1 MLIKVKGETP
11 TLPEQEDR
19 DTNLVD
25 ASKDLNPNPGEVDK
39 DMISGEEQD
48 VKICVEEKKDV
59 NSVEE
64 EEDAKK
70 NPGQED
76 REIGSEERSSHET
89 PVVDDVQPNEG
100 VGDKDERSS
109 SQTLSNYGDT
119 QLSYFNPPLNILDIS
134 LNDLEE
140 LVDAMGEWTQHIGAL
155 DVRVDALEER
165 FEEAGNKMEALED
178 RCEEVGNSM
187 KAIEKTEAYVEKVVA
202 ALEGQDKEL
211 GNKTEAYVE
220 KVGEDSHEDEKKGEK
235 KGKGV
240 KRTDHTLDDNLS
252 TTMTKC
258 KKQK

>member
-1 MLIKVKGETP
+1 
-11 TLPEQEDR
+11 
-19 DTNLVD
+19 
-25 ASKDLNPNPGEVDK
+25 
-39 DMISGEEQD
+39 
-48 VKICVEEKKDV
+48 
-59 NSVEE
+59 
-64 EEDAKK
+64 
-70 NPGQED
+70 
-76 REIGSEERSSHET
+76 
-89 PVVDDVQPNEG
+89 
-100 VGDKDERSS
+100 
-109 SQTLSNYGDT
+109 
-119 QLSYFNPPLNILDIS
+119 
-134 LNDLEE
+134 
-140 LVDAMGEWTQHIGAL
+140 MGEWTQHIGAL

-187 KAIEKTEAYVEKVVA
+187 KAIDKTEAYVEKVVA

-252 TTMTKC
+252 RTMTKC

>member
-25 ASKDLNPNPGEVDK
+25 ASKDLNPNPGEVDQ
-39 DMISGEEQD
+39 DVISGEEQD

-89 PVVDDVQPNEG
+89 LVVDDVQPNEG

-109 SQTLSNYGDT
+109 SQILSNYGDMR
-119 QLSYFNPPLNILDIS
+119 LPYFNPPFNILDIS

-140 LVDAMGEWTQHIGAL
+140 LVDAMGEWMQHIGAL
-155 DVRVDALEER
+155 D
-165 FEEAGNKMEALED
+165 
-178 RCEEVGNSM
+178 
-187 KAIEKTEAYVEKVVA
+187 TEAYVEKVVA

-211 GNKTEAYVE
+211 GNKTKAYVE

-252 TTMTKC
+252 RTMAKC

>member
-25 ASKDLNPNPGEVDK
+25 ASKDLNPNPGEEDQDV
-39 DMISGEEQD
+39 ISGEEQD
-48 VKICVEEKKDV
+48 VKICLEEKKDV

-76 REIGSEERSSHET
+76 REIGSEERSS
-89 PVVDDVQPNEG
+89 PRDSVVDDVQPNEG

-119 QLSYFNPPLNILDIS
+119 RLSYFNPPLNILDIS

-155 DVRVDALEER
+155 D
-165 FEEAGNKMEALED
+165 
-178 RCEEVGNSM
+178 
-187 KAIEKTEAYVEKVVA
+187 TEAYVEKVVD

-211 GNKTEAYVE
+211 RNKTEVYVE
-220 KVGEDSHEDEKKGEK
+220 KVGEDSHEDEKKGVK

-252 TTMTKC
+252 RTMTKC

>member
-1 MLIKVKGETP
+1 MLIKVKEETP

-25 ASKDLNPNPGEVDK
+25 ASKDLNPNPGEVDQ
-39 DMISGEEQD
+39 DVISGEEQD
-48 VKICVEEKKDV
+48 VKISWKKKGR

-76 REIGSEERSSHET
+76 REISEERSSHET

-119 QLSYFNPPLNILDIS
+119 QLPYFNPPLNILDIS

-165 FEEAGNKMEALED
+165 FEEARNKMEALED

-187 KAIEKTEAYVEKVVA
+187 KAIDKTEAYVEKVVP

-240 KRTDHTLDDNLS
+240 KRTDHTLDDNP
-252 TTMTKC
+252 KG
-258 KKQK
+258 Q

>member
-11 TLPEQEDR
+11 TLPEQEDI

-25 ASKDLNPNPGEVDK
+25 ASKDLNPNPGEVDQ
-39 DMISGEEQD
+39 DVISGEEQD

-89 PVVDDVQPNEG
+89 PVVDDSQPNEG

-119 QLSYFNPPLNILDIS
+119 RLPYFNPPFNIFDIS

-165 FEEAGNKMEALED
+165 FEEAGNKMEAF
-178 RCEEVGNSM
+178 
-187 KAIEKTEAYVEKVVA
+187 
-202 ALEGQDKEL
+202 
-211 GNKTEAYVE
+211 
-220 KVGEDSHEDEKKGEK
+220 
-235 KGKGV
+235 
-240 KRTDHTLDDNLS
+240 
-252 TTMTKC
+252 
-258 KKQK
+258 